1 MNTCHHMSNLP
12 FIFKM
17 FNSLHIN
24 RHITWLCL
32 EENLCNSQDGLAKVT
47 YIRNAQKIYG
57 SSYSKYGSS
66 YSQSLENGWGTSY
79 SLYGSE
85 ASTMKLKL
93 NLTWN
98 QTLINNYMLTTA
110 IMEDEPK
117 IYNIYNKNNKRFP
130 LSLSIYILIGKDERQ
145 SN

>member
-1 MNTCHHMSNLP
+1 
-12 FIFKM
+12 M
-17 FNSLHIN
+17 FGGKLMQFT
-24 RHITWLCL
+24 RWLSKSYIY
-32 EENLCNSQDGLAKVT
+32 SQC
-47 YIRNAQKIYG
+47 
-57 SSYSKYGSS
+57 SEYGSS
-66 YSQSLENGWGTSY
+66 YSQSLENGWCTSY